1 MREINYKHLHHFWA
15 VAHEGGLSRAA
26 ERLHLS
32 QSVLSVQIRKLEDR
46 LGHALFERRG
56 RRLHLTEAGRI
67 ALDHA
72 DAIFA
77 AGNELVATLAQSDG
91 VRRALR
97 VGALATLSR
106 NFQIGFLRPVLG
118 RPDVEVILRSGGPGE
133 LMQALES
140 LQLDVVLV
148 NQAPPADAVTPF
160 VTHRVAQQPLSLVGT
175 ADTVNPGMDIA
186 DLLRAHAVILPTPEN
201 NLRVAFDALVD
212 RLGIRPRI
220 AAEIDDMAMI
230 RLMAREGLGL
240 ALVPPIVIKDELASG
255 MLVEAARVPDV
266 TETFYAVTVARRFPN
281 PLVRELLAA
290 NPDSLQDPGR
300 DRDNGGR

>member
-1 MREINYKHLHHFWA
+1 MRDFNYKHLHHFWA
-15 VAHEGGLSRAA
+15 VAHEGSLGRAA

-32 QSVLSVQIRKLEDR
+32 RSVLSVQIRKLEER

-77 AGNELVATLAQSDG
+77 AGDELVATLAQSDG

-97 VGALATLSR
+97 IGALSTLSR

-118 RPDVEVILRSGGPGE
+118 RSDIEVILRSGGAGE
-133 LMQALES
+133 LMRALES

-148 NQAPPADAVTPF
+148 NQAPQADAVTPF
-160 VTHRVAQQPLSLVGT
+160 VTHRVAEQPLSLVGT
-175 ADTVNPGMDIA
+175 ADTVTPGMDIA
-186 DLLRAHAVILPTPEN
+186 DLLRVHAVILPTPEN

-290 NPDSLQDPGR
+290 GDPGSLQPATA
-300 DRDNGGR
+300 